1 MRNSSELQD
10 GYKIYAVSGTNTI
23 SFAIDFRNAD
33 TKGLLGFGVKR
44 FQHIS
49 GKPAI
54 EKEMEGY
61 KVFKD
66 TVKNAGKQTK
76 VSTMDFPVQSFY
88 WDDFTCAPGASF
100 TYYFYPI
107 KGSPEQLD
115 RTLMPIAIDI
125 STETLFGKKHNVF
138 FNRGV
143 ASSQAYNRKFHN
155 LRPDLIKDP
164 TLQQKAYSWLSRDL
178 DIAILKF
185 VNQAQAGDTLLGC
198 FYEFHFKPVLEAFK
212 AALDR
217 GVKVKLI
224 IDCKNNASINKE
236 TGEESDSFPR
246 LVNLKALEQAKI
258 PLKIDDEQ
266 IVFQRCSNKNNI
278 QHNKF
283 IVLNYTNQNKKSEV
297 WTGSTNISSSGFR
310 GQTNVGHWIKDHD
323 TAKKFEL
330 YWELLSQDPGK
341 ADHDDAATG
350 KTNMNKL
357 RRDVET
363 LHPNFEF
370 SEWDDIPDGITP
382 VFSPRTTPKVLKSYA
397 KMFSSAENFSCI
409 TLAFGINKVFKDLI
423 KDNSEINQLSF
434 MLLEK
439 QDVKKEGSKDPFV
452 YVGARQNVYSA
463 WGSYIKDPIYDFVRE
478 VSARDLKLS
487 KHVAFIHSKF
497 LLVDPLGPNPVIVT
511 GSANFSD
518 ASTNSNDENMIII
531 KGDRRTAD
539 IYFTEFNRLF
549 NHYYFRAVYN
559 NAKKIKKGVVD
570 KKVEENSLF
579 LSPNDEWLTKYEPG
593 KLRYKRLVAYAKMAL

>member
-10 GYKIYAVSGTNTI
+10 GYKIYAVSGTNTV
-23 SFAIDFRNAD
+23 SFAIDFRAAD

-44 FQHIS
+44 VQHTKN
-49 GKPAI
+49 KPDI
-54 EKEMEGY
+54 EKEIEGY
-61 KVFKD
+61 KVFKE

-76 VSTMDFPVQSFY
+76 VSTMNFPVQSFY

-107 KGSPEQLD
+107 KGTPEQLD
-115 RTLMPIAIDI
+115 RTLPPIEI
-125 STETLFGKKHNVF
+125 SIVTETLFGKKHNVF

-143 ASSQAYNRKFHN
+143 ASSQAYNRKFNN
-155 LRPDLIKDP
+155 LRPDLIQDP
-164 TLQQKAYSWLSRDL
+164 ALQKMAYSWLSRDL
-178 DIAILKF
+178 DVAILKF
-185 VNQAQAGDTLLGC
+185 INQAQIGDTLLGC
-198 FYEFHFKPVLEAFK
+198 FYEFHFEPVLKAFK

-224 IDCKNNASINKE
+224 IDCKNNWSTDKE
-236 TGEESDSFPR
+236 TGKKTDSFPR
-246 LVNLKALEQAKI
+246 VANLKALEDAQI
-258 PLKIDDEQ
+258 PFEIGKEQ
-266 IVFQRCSNKNNI
+266 IVIQRCSNKNNI

-283 IVLNYTNQNKKSEV
+283 IVLNYANQNKKSEV

-310 GQTNVGHWIKDHD
+310 GQTNVGHWIKDKE

-330 YWELLSQDPGK
+330 YWELLSKDPGK
-341 ADHDDAATG
+341 TDNDDAATG
-350 KTNMNKL
+350 KKNMNKF
-357 RRDVET
+357 RSDVET
-363 LHPNFEF
+363 LYPNFEF
-370 SEWDDIPDGITP
+370 NKWDDIPMGITP

-397 KMFSSAENFSCI
+397 KMFNSAENFSCI

-423 KDNSEINQLSF
+423 KDNLATSQLSF

-439 QDVKKEGSKDPFV
+439 QDVKTEGSKNPFV
-452 YVGARQNVYSA
+452 YVGAKQNVYSA
-463 WGSYIKDPIYDFVRE
+463 WGSYLKDPLYDFVRE
-478 VSARDLKLS
+478 VSARDLELS
-487 KHVAFIHSKF
+487 NHVAYIHSKF

-518 ASTNSNDENMIII
+518 SSTNNNDENMMII
-531 KGDRRTAD
+531 KGDKRAAD

-559 NAKKIKKGVVD
+559 NAKKNKTDKEDKGIK
-570 KKVEENSLF
+570 ETSLF
-579 LSPNDEWLTKYEPG
+579 LSSNDEWQSKYEPG
-593 KLRYKRLVAYAKMAL
+593 KLRYKRLVAYAKMAM